1 MWEFLVFRLLLRA
14 FGGSEQKV
22 RQVGS
27 HRCCDWLVFFRE
39 EFIFKDCY
47 LSAPQA
53 KAKDKSEA
61 GEG

>member
-1 MWEFLVFRLLLRA
+1 LLRA